1 MQRGSDKHGP
11 RVDDAM
17 SEDVRGLTQSG
28 HDVRAEE
35 WRSAEPAGEDQPDVD
50 RVPGAD
56 SRAGTPDGMTP
67 EDLERR
73 AELAAALGKEIWP
86 ADAATIQQRVEE
98 SNAPDR
104 VRELV
109 SRLPKQRVYQGASE
123 VWAAATGEPSEE
135 RF

>member
-17 SEDVRGLTQSG
+17 SEDARGITQAG
-28 HDVRAEE
+28 HDSRAEE
-35 WRSAEPAGEDQPDVD
+35 WRSAEPAGEDQPPVD
-50 RVPGAD
+50 AVPAG
-56 SRAGTPDGMTP
+56 STRAGTPEGMTSD
-67 EDLERR
+67 DLDAR

-86 ADAATIQQRVEE
+86 ADADVIAQKVEE
-98 SNAPDR
+98 SDAPDR

-109 SRLPKQRVYQGASE
+109 ARLPRQRVYQGASD
-123 VWAAATGEPSEE
+123 VWAAVTGEPPEQ